1 MEGNVVLF
9 AACGAVMLVGG
20 VEAMYQI
27 YRMVLI
33 DAKARGLKHPVFW
46 GFFAMGGNNSGGL
59 IMYLVGRRRYPILH
73 MLESEKEELEKRKK
87 SAGAGL
93 VFLAVGTI
101 GLIIFIM
108 CL

>member
-20 VEAMYQI
+20 LEAMYQI

-73 MLESEKEELEKRKK
+73 MLESEKEELEKGRNLQGPAWYFWLWEQ
-87 SAGAGL
+87 SG
-93 VFLAVGTI
+93 
-101 GLIIFIM
+101 
-108 CL
+108 